1 MIRKY
6 VLPLIAAFGLAF
18 AIVTVVRGSQPVP
31 AAPPVA
37 EPAKAPFPSYVAG
50 AGIIEASTENIAIGS
65 PVPGIVTRVN
75 VKVGDVVDVGTVLF
89 EIDDRDLRAQRLPAV
104 ARVDEAEANLAR
116 SRMLLRLAESVPDKR
131 AISAEDLS
139 MRRSAVAIDEAALA
153 AAKAMV
159 EQIDI
164 ELDRRQV
171 RALVPGQ
178 ILQVKT
184 RPGEFAAAGVM
195 VTPLM
200 LLGNHTKLHV
210 RVDVDEN
217 DAWRFAKGAPAV
229 AFVRGNPELQTP
241 LRFERIEPYV
251 VPKVSLT
258 GLSSERVDTRVLQ
271 VIYSFDEGALPVYV
285 GQQMDVFIEAPP
297 MEAHAPS
304 TPAGGAAG
312 DGPATGGAAS

>member
-6 VLPLIAAFGLAF
+6 VLPLIAAFGFAF
-18 AIVTVVRGSQPVP
+18 AIVSVVRGSQPVP

-37 EPAKAPFPSYVAG
+37 EPARAPFPSYVAG

-65 PVPGIVTRVN
+65 PVAGIVTRVH
-75 VKVGDVVDVGTVLF
+75 VKVGDVVKAGDVLF
-89 EIDDRDLRAQRLPAV
+89 EIDDRDLRAMRLPAV
-104 ARVDEAEANLAR
+104 ARVKEAEANLAR

-139 MRRSAVAIDEAALA
+139 TRRSVVAIGEASLEAARA
-153 AAKAMV
+153 QV

-164 ELDRRQV
+164 ELERRQV

-195 VTPLM
+195 ATPLM
-200 LLGNHTKLHV
+200 LLGNNDKLHV

-217 DAWRFAKGAPAV
+217 DAWRFAPGAAAV
-229 AFVRGNPELQTP
+229 AFVRGNPQLETALQFVRT
-241 LRFERIEPYV
+241 EPYV

-271 VIYSFDEGALPVYV
+271 VIYSFDDGALPVYV
-285 GQQMDVFIEAPP
+285 GQQMDVFIAAPP
-297 MEAHAPS
+297 MEAKASPS
-304 TPAGGAAG
+304 RSPGA
-312 DGPATGGAAS
+312 PATGASGDAS

>member
-18 AIVTVVRGSQPVP
+18 AIVSVVRGSQPVP

-37 EPAKAPFPSYVAG
+37 EPAKPPFPSYVAG

-65 PVPGIVTRVN
+65 PVGGIVTKVH
-75 VKVGDVVDVGTVLF
+75 VKVGDAVKPGDVLF
-89 EIDDRDLRAQRLPAV
+89 ELDDRDLRAMRLPAA
-104 ARVDEAEANLAR
+104 ARVNEAEANLAR
-116 SRMLLRLAESVPDKR
+116 SRVLLKLAESVPDKR

-139 MRRSAVAIDEAALA
+139 NRRSAVAIGEASLA
-153 AAKAMV
+153 AAKAQV

-195 VTPLM
+195 ATPLM
-200 LLGNHTKLHV
+200 LLGNNDRLHV
-210 RVDVDEN
+210 RVDIDEN
-217 DAWRFAKGAPAV
+217 DAWRFGKGASAV
-229 AFVRGNPELQTP
+229 AFVRGNPQLETA
-241 LRFERIEPYV
+241 LRFVRTEPYV

-258 GLSSERVDTRVLQ
+258 GMSSERVDTRVLQ
-271 VIYSFDEGALPVYV
+271 VIYSLEDGALPVYV
-285 GQQMDVFIEAPP
+285 GQQMDVFIQAPP
-297 MEAHAPS
+297 MEARTVAP
-304 TPAGGAAG
+304 AAAAS
-312 DGPATGGAAS
+312 PGAAS

>member
-18 AIVTVVRGSQPVP
+18 AIVSVVRGSQPVP

-37 EPAKAPFPSYVAG
+37 EPAKPPFPSYVAG

-65 PVPGIVTRVN
+65 PVGGIVTKVH
-75 VKVGDVVDVGTVLF
+75 VKVGDAVKPGDVLF
-89 EIDDRDLRAQRLPAV
+89 ELDDRDLRAMRLPAA
-104 ARVDEAEANLAR
+104 ARVNEAEANLAR
-116 SRMLLRLAESVPDKR
+116 SRVLLKLAESVPDKR

-139 MRRSAVAIDEAALA
+139 NRRSAVAIGEASLA
-153 AAKAMV
+153 AAKAQV

-171 RALVPGQ
+171 RALVSGQ

-195 VTPLM
+195 ATPLM
-200 LLGNHTKLHV
+200 LLGNNDRLHV
-210 RVDVDEN
+210 RVDIDEN
-217 DAWRFAKGAPAV
+217 DAWRFAKGASAV
-229 AFVRGNPELQTP
+229 AFVRGNPELETA
-241 LRFERIEPYV
+241 LHFVRTEPYV

-258 GLSSERVDTRVLQ
+258 GMSSERVDTRVLQ
-271 VIYSFDEGALPVYV
+271 VIYSLEEGALPVYV
-285 GQQMDVFIEAPP
+285 GQQMDVFIQAPP
-297 MEAHAPS
+297 MEARTV
-304 TPAGGAAG
+304 TPA
-312 DGPATGGAAS
+312 AASSPGATS

>member
-18 AIVTVVRGSQPVP
+18 AVVSVVRGSQPVP

-37 EPAKAPFPSYVAG
+37 QPAKPPFASYVAG
-50 AGIIEASTENIAIGS
+50 AGIIEASSENIAVGS
-65 PVPGIVTRVN
+65 PVGGIVTKVH
-75 VKVGDVVDVGTVLF
+75 VKIGDVVQAGDVLF
-89 EIDDRDLRAQRLPAV
+89 EIDDRDLRAMRLPAA
-104 ARVDEAEANLAR
+104 ARVKEAEANLAR
-116 SRMLLRLAESVPDKR
+116 SRVLLKLAESVPDKR

-139 MRRSAVAIDEAALA
+139 NRRSAVAIDEATLE
-153 AAKAMV
+153 AAKAQV
-159 EQIDI
+159 EQIDV

-195 VTPLM
+195 ATPLM
-200 LLGNHTKLHV
+200 LLGNNDKLHV
-210 RVDVDEN
+210 RVDIDEN
-217 DAWRFAKGAPAV
+217 DAWRFAKGADAV
-229 AFVRGNPELQTP
+229 AFVRGNPQLETALHFVRT
-241 LRFERIEPYV
+241 EPYV

-258 GLSSERVDTRVLQ
+258 GMSSERVDTRVLQ

-285 GQQMDVFIEAPP
+285 GQQMDVFIQAPP
-297 MEAHAPS
+297 MEARPSVPAASGSPGAPS
-304 TPAGGAAG
+304 
-312 DGPATGGAAS
+312 

>member
-18 AIVTVVRGSQPVP
+18 AIASVVRGSQPIP

-37 EPAKAPFPSYVAG
+37 EPAKAPFASYVAG

-65 PVPGIVTRVN
+65 PVPGIVTKVN
-75 VKVGDVVDVGTVLF
+75 VKVGDVVDVGQVLF
-89 EIDDRDLRAQRLPAV
+89 EIDDRDLRAQRLVAA
-104 ARVDEAEANLAR
+104 ARVDEARANLER

-139 MRRSAVAIDEAALA
+139 TRRSAVAIDQAALES
-153 AAKAMV
+153 AKAMV
-159 EQIDI
+159 EQIEI

-171 RALVPGQ
+171 RALMPGQ

-184 RPGEFAAAGVM
+184 RPGEFAPAGVM
-195 VTPLM
+195 AVPLM

-210 RVDVDEN
+210 RVDIDEN
-217 DAWRFAKGAPAV
+217 DAWRFARGAEAV
-229 AFVRGNPELQTP
+229 AFVRGNAELTTP

-285 GQQMDVFIEAPP
+285 GQQMDVFIEAKPI
-297 MEAHAPS
+297 
-304 TPAGGAAG
+304 AAQAT
-312 DGPATGGAAS
+312 PATGAPGATSSGAAS

>member
-18 AIVTVVRGSQPVP
+18 AVVTVVRGSQPIPP
-31 AAPPVA
+31 AQPVA
-37 EPAKAPFPSYVAG
+37 EPARAPFPSYVAG

-65 PVPGIVTRVN
+65 PVPGIVTKVN
-75 VKVGDVVDVGTVLF
+75 VKVGDVVAVGDVLF
-89 EIDDRDLRAQRLPAV
+89 ELDDRDLRAQRLPAA
-104 ARVDEAEANLAR
+104 ARVEEAQANLAR

-139 MRRSAVAIDEAALA
+139 TRRSAVAIDEAVLA
-153 AAKAMV
+153 SAKAMV

-195 VTPLM
+195 LTPLM

-210 RVDVDEN
+210 RVDIDEN
-217 DAWRFAKGAPAV
+217 DAWRFAKGAAAV
-229 AFVRGNPELQTP
+229 AFVRGNAQLKTG

-285 GQQMDVFIEAPP
+285 GQQMDVFIDAPP

-304 TPAGGAAG
+304 TPAGAG
-312 DGPATGGAAS
+312 GGTATAGAAS

>member
-6 VLPLIAAFGLAF
+6 VLPLIAAFGFAF
-18 AIVTVVRGSQPVP
+18 AIVSVVRGSQPVP

-65 PVPGIVTRVN
+65 PVPGIVTKLH
-75 VKVGDVVDVGTVLF
+75 VKVGDVVDVGDVLF
-89 EIDDRDLRAQRLPAV
+89 EIDDRDLRAQRLPAM
-104 ARVDEAEANLAR
+104 ARVKEAEASLAR

-139 MRRSAVAIDEAALA
+139 MRRSTVAIDEAALA

-184 RPGEFAAAGVM
+184 RPGEFAPAGVM
-195 VTPLM
+195 AIPLM

-210 RVDVDEN
+210 RVDIDEN
-217 DAWRFAKGAPAV
+217 DAWRFANGAAAV
-229 AFVRGNPELQTP
+229 AFVRGNPELRTP

-285 GQQMDVFIEAPP
+285 GQQMDVFIEAPSL
-297 MEAHAPS
+297 EALAP
-304 TPAGGAAG
+304 TPARGTAEAGTPGA
-312 DGPATGGAAS
+312 TS

>member
-18 AIVTVVRGSQPVP
+18 AIVNVVRGSQPVP

-37 EPAKAPFPSYVAG
+37 EPAKAPFATYVAG

-65 PVPGIVTRVN
+65 PVPGIVTKVN
-75 VKVGDVVDVGTVLF
+75 VKVGDLVEVGDVLF
-89 EIDDRDLRAQRLPAV
+89 EIDDRDLRAERLPAA
-104 ARVDEAEANLAR
+104 ARVAEAEANLAR

-131 AISAEDLS
+131 ALSAEELS
-139 MRRSAVAIDEAALA
+139 TRRSTVAIGEAALA
-153 AAKAMV
+153 SAKAMV

-171 RALVPGQ
+171 RALVPGR

-195 VTPLM
+195 ATPLM
-200 LLGNHTKLHV
+200 LLGNHARLHV

-217 DAWRFAKGAPAV
+217 DAWRFAQGAAAV
-229 AFVRGNPELQTP
+229 AFVRGNPELKTP
-241 LRFERIEPYV
+241 LAFERIEPYV

-285 GQQMDVFIEAPP
+285 GQQMDVFIEAPSI
-297 MEAHAPS
+297 EAHLP
-304 TPAGGAAG
+304 TPAGGEPAG
-312 DGPATGGAAS
+312 ADAGAPS

>member
-18 AIVTVVRGSQPVP
+18 AIVSVVRGSQPVP
-31 AAPPVA
+31 AAAPVA
-37 EPAKAPFPSYVAG
+37 EPAKAPFASYVAG

-65 PVPGIVTRVN
+65 PVPGIVTKVN
-75 VKVGDVVDVGTVLF
+75 VKVGDVVEVGDVLF
-89 EIDDRDLRAQRLPAV
+89 EIDDRDLRAQRLPAA
-104 ARVDEAEANLAR
+104 ARVAEAEANLAR

-139 MRRSAVAIDEAALA
+139 TRRSAVAIDEAALLS
-153 AAKAMV
+153 AKAMV
-159 EQIDI
+159 AQIDI

-171 RALVPGQ
+171 RALVPGRM
-178 ILQVKT
+178 LQVKT

-195 VTPLM
+195 AQPLM

-217 DAWRFAKGAPAV
+217 DAWRFAQGAAAV
-229 AFVRGNPELQTP
+229 AFVRGNPELKTT
-241 LRFERIEPYV
+241 LTFERIEPYV

-271 VIYSFDEGALPVYV
+271 VIYSFGEGALPVYV
-285 GQQMDVFIEAPP
+285 GQQMDVFIA
-297 MEAHAPS
+297 APS
-304 TPAGGAAG
+304 LEARVPAPAAG
-312 DGPATGGAAS
+312 APAATEAGAPS

>member
-18 AIVTVVRGSQPVP
+18 AIVNVVRGSQPVP
-31 AAPPVA
+31 AAAPVA
-37 EPAKAPFPSYVAG
+37 EPARAPFPSYVAG

-65 PVPGIVTRVN
+65 PVPGIVTTVN
-75 VKVGDVVDVGTVLF
+75 VKVGDLVEVGDVLF
-89 EIDDRDLRAQRLPAV
+89 EIDDRDLRAQRLPAA
-104 ARVDEAEANLAR
+104 ARVQEAEASLAR

-131 AISAEDLS
+131 ALSAEELS
-139 MRRSAVAIDEAALA
+139 TRRSTVAIGEAALVS
-153 AAKAMV
+153 AKAMV

-171 RALVPGQ
+171 RALVPGR

-195 VTPLM
+195 ATPLM

-217 DAWRFAKGAPAV
+217 DAWRFARGAAAV
-229 AFVRGNPELQTP
+229 AFVRGNPELTTP
-241 LRFERIEPYV
+241 LQFERIEPYV

-271 VIYSFDEGALPVYV
+271 VIYRFDPARLPIHV
-285 GQQMDVFIEAPP
+285 GQQVDVFVEV
-297 MEAHAPS
+297 
-304 TPAGGAAG
+304 AGGATE
-312 DGPATGGAAS
+312 PSHR

>member
-18 AIVTVVRGSQPVP
+18 AIVSVVRGSQPVP

-37 EPAKAPFPSYVAG
+37 EPAKPPFPSYVAG

-65 PVPGIVTRVN
+65 PVGGIVTKVH
-75 VKVGDVVDVGTVLF
+75 VKVGDTVKPGDVLF
-89 EIDDRDLRAQRLPAV
+89 ELDDRDLRAMRLPAA
-104 ARVDEAEANLAR
+104 ARVNEAEANLAR
-116 SRMLLRLAESVPDKR
+116 SRVLLKLAESVPDKR

-139 MRRSAVAIDEAALA
+139 NRRSAVAIGEASLA
-153 AAKAMV
+153 AAKAQV

-195 VTPLM
+195 ATPLM
-200 LLGNHTKLHV
+200 LLGNNDRLHV
-210 RVDVDEN
+210 RVDIDEN
-217 DAWRFAKGAPAV
+217 DAWRFGKGASAV
-229 AFVRGNPELQTP
+229 AFVRGNPQLETA
-241 LRFERIEPYV
+241 LRFVRTEPYV

-258 GLSSERVDTRVLQ
+258 GMSSERVDTRVLQ
-271 VIYSFDEGALPVYV
+271 VIYSLEDGALPVYV
-285 GQQMDVFIEAPP
+285 GQQMDVFIQAPP
-297 MEAHAPS
+297 MEARTVAP
-304 TPAGGAAG
+304 AAAAS
-312 DGPATGGAAS
+312 PGAAS

>member
-18 AIVTVVRGSQPVP
+18 AIVSVVRGSQPVP
-31 AAPPVA
+31 AAAPVA
-37 EPAKAPFPSYVAG
+37 QPAKPPFASYVAG
-50 AGIIEASTENIAIGS
+50 AGIIEASSENIAIGS
-65 PVPGIVTRVN
+65 PVGGIVTKVN
-75 VKVGDVVDVGTVLF
+75 VKIGDFVQPGDVLF
-89 EIDDRDLRAQRLPAV
+89 ELDDRDLRAMRLPAV
-104 ARVDEAEANLAR
+104 ARVKEAEATLAR
-116 SRMLLRLAESVPDKR
+116 SRMLLRLAESVPDRR

-139 MRRSAVAIDEAALA
+139 TRRSAVAIGEATLE
-153 AAKAMV
+153 AAKAQV

-195 VTPLM
+195 ATPLM
-200 LLGNHTKLHV
+200 LLGNNAKLHV
-210 RVDVDEN
+210 RVDIDEN
-217 DAWRFAKGAPAV
+217 DAWRFAKGASAV
-229 AFVRGNPELQTP
+229 AFVRGNPELETK
-241 LRFERIEPYV
+241 LHFVRTEPYV

-258 GLSSERVDTRVLQ
+258 GMSSERVDTRVLQ

-285 GQQMDVFIEAPP
+285 GQQMDVFIEAPSMGARTSP
-297 MEAHAPS
+297 PAAPAS
-304 TPAGGAAG
+304 PE
-312 DGPATGGAAS
+312 AAS